1 MKNVSF
7 LQEYISIPRRVNKL
21 SVPFA
26 EVLQGSYNLESSSLP
41 ERIAASRSDH
51 DGNQFAMV
59 SEWMASGNIDK
70 FVAENQDMNR
80 FDLVGFLVGLLKSP
94 VGVDRRHSG
103 SWQMWH
109 EVWSICSHGMIHGDL
124 KGVRLRGLKLR
135 NF

>member
-1 MKNVSF
+1 MKHVSF
-7 LQEYISIPRRVNKL
+7 LQEYISIPLRVNKL

-26 EVLQGSYNLESSSLP
+26 EALQGSYNLESSSLP

-51 DGNQFAMV
+51 DGNQSAMV
-59 SEWMASGNIDK
+59 PEWIASGNIDK
-70 FVAENQDMNR
+70 FAAENQDMNR
-80 FDLVGFLVGLLKSP
+80 FDLVSFLVGLLKSP

-103 SWQMWH
+103 SWQMWD
-109 EVWSICSHGMIHGDL
+109 EVWSICSHGMIHRDL